1 MLSGSFGTLILQLP
15 VEGGHVGGRLK
26 VKYQGKEQVYE
37 RGVRNSKESR
47 TLARESI
54 LESQIRI
61 KNH

>member
-1 MLSGSFGTLILQLP
+1 MNAGIEESFTCEWDSKTLSCPAG
-15 VEGGHVGGRLK
+15 
-26 VKYQGKEQVYE
+26 QGIIIDFANYG

>member
-1 MLSGSFGTLILQLP
+1 MS
-15 VEGGHVGGRLK
+15 
-26 VKYQGKEQVYE
+26 YQQAQQTEVMHPNRCAI

-61 KNH
+61 KNHRK

>member
-1 MLSGSFGTLILQLP
+1 MGLTVQDVKALICAVLHDL
-15 VEGGHVGGRLK
+15 VDVA
-26 VKYQGKEQVYE
+26 VI